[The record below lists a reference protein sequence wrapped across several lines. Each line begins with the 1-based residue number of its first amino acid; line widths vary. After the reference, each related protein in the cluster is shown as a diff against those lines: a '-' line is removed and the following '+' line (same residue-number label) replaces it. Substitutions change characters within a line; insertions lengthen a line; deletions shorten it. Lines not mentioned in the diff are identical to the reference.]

1 MRFVKVKLIFIC
13 LLLCIVC
20 SLTAVTAVD
29 SVNGTEL
36 QSITNE
42 TQIKT
47 TYDEDLLEAST
58 FDDLQAQINKAK
70 DKSVIILDKDYSAS
84 KDSKIVINKD
94 LTIDGRGHTLD
105 GKNGQNSILYSN
117 KGSVTLK
124 NLIFINGNSVYE
136 RVGGAIYMSGSTKF
150 TIINC
155 TFKDNVVSHY
165 GGAIFNGVKD
175 NTLSITD
182 SRFINNKAENNYGG
196 AIYSKGEISVKNSYF
211 EGNIA
216 GSGGA
221 ICSEASSDIINS
233 SFVSNSAKNG
243 IFMGYGGA
251 INSKNDLYVEDC
263 TFSNNDATHAG
274 GAIYASNDL
283 IVERSS
289 FDKNGGSEGGALY
302 VQGAYTI
309 IDDSIFKNNQAK
321 SAHGGAVYANKWA
334 HIGNST
340 FISNVAENRGGAVY
354 TDYIQFDD
362 GASFINNS
370 GKGHGGAI
378 YTKTMAKTASNLY
391 FEGNHADSD
400 YGGALYINNKCEDV
414 YLYNSEFIGNY
425 AKRGD
430 GGAIYSDSG
439 STRLHLIGCN
449 FTNNYATEGSEKR
462 YGGAVRSKDTLY
474 IENSIFKG
482 NYAENYGGAV
492 YADLVASI
500 IDSYFESNHAKEGG
514 AIYVNNKCTM
524 TIKNSYFKSNYC
536 NERGGAIYTDSK
548 STSLTITNNAFVSN
562 TAGTQGHDVFN
573 SGNYASINQNW
584 WGTNN
589 PSFDNRLKEY
599 HTFGSNTDHSD
610 SNPLKLVLTGNST
623 GYADII
629 MQLELKFNG
638 DISKQVLED
647 IQLASNN
654 FGDFHDLITGNKG
667 FKFNYRPLAGGNHLI
682 SAKLNNQNVT
692 YELHIIKSSV
702 YGVNLVKDYGD
713 DQVFL
718 AIFRD
723 ANGNYLDEGSPVI
736 FQVGNDR
743 YIEQVGEDGIAIL
756 SEVVN
761 YLPGKY
767 LIKSINKLT
776 GESFT
781 NNLTV
786 LPKNATFNINDV
798 FIMRFSD
805 GNDYVN
811 NQTVTFKIDNK
822 SYLSNVTDGYAFLR
836 LNVTPGTYKVDVLY
850 RDNLIYTINITV
862 LNNYSKSIVSLN
874 GTEYGSL
881 IPIYEKEEF
890 VQAGEVIYSV
900 IDSNTRR
907 YILTSGEGLI
917 VYNVTASNSQELT
930 NVLRKIASVDF
941 KADVIIINLK
951 KGTYKIS
958 DSFYKDQE
966 WSYLIHLTHGNLF
979 INGNGATIDD
989 EYHHNFMTIE
999 SSASATIDSL
1009 NFKRFYRCFVNNG
1022 DLYCKNAIFEKNDAA
1037 FWATKTPGSVIYN
1050 KKQATFENCIF
1061 DNNDNSRGVT
1071 VWIYQSN
1078 LMAGVLYAEAKSLTN
1093 FVKCDFKT
1101 VYDTVHACDGS
1112 MVVLYDE
1119 NAGNYNFLT
1128 RDSNNNFEQG
1138 SCIDYRPASTFNIN
1152 KTLTHSYDNFHSFL
1166 SAYSDE
1172 FYKMNGSDFVVNI
1185 KKGDYSIKMG
1195 DIKTYDFRTF
1205 NLDRSTVKT
1214 GKYEK
1219 GENMWVHHKYL
1230 LDVGSRPILVN
1241 GNGAKLTLTGTK
1253 DSDDNHFAFVPAYG
1267 TLTLVNLTLS
1277 GFNTAIVNYGKLIL
1291 INCTLSNNLIHYLYQ
1306 SGDSEYGGAIRNY
1319 GIVFAYNTTFKDN
1332 RATKGAAYYAKGG
1345 SSFAQFYNC
1354 TFDGNTIISNLIWK
1368 NGDANTMF
1376 LDQNAIVKLIASKGV
1391 TTFNIQ
1397 KDHGALV
1404 LFRENLKQAVYNCTV
1419 DDMSS
1424 LIKLSK
1430 VLKDNTKYDIFN
1442 VTFVNKDFGVFAD
1455 SKILFKIDYGE
1466 LLLNG
1471 NGARV
1476 FVQNQKD
1483 NDDTQFL
1490 VTTSRSSV
1498 VINKLTIEG
1507 FNIAIENNGG
1517 LFILNSNFVANKV
1530 DYAHK
1535 KDYGGSIVNQGSL
1548 TIYNTTFKDGY
1559 AKYGGAIYNKASAVV
1574 MISNFINNKGYN
1586 SNSNVDIYNQEATVQ
1601 IVSLGNYP
1609 KVVDHFPM
1617 AAWKQDLIETGIF
1630 VGITAISG
1638 GISFG
1643 ISATGIATAHLINL
1657 AVGTV
1662 VGGVGGMIN
1671 GFVYSVDHQDY
1682 SSFANRLLTG
1692 IHQGISAVSVGEIFK
1707 SMIIDGKI
1715 KPVMQYSKQELNKKI
1730 FNTLL
1735 NHFLKR
1741 NVNLIKEWVS
1751 TNKKDTKKDIIWYS
1765 FYKEW
1770 GAMAE

>member
-1 MRFVKVKLIFIC
+1 MKLKLIFIC
-13 LLLCIVC
+13 LLLCVVC

-29 SVNGTEL
+29 SLNDTYEI
-36 QSITNE
+36 QSISNE

-47 TYDEDLLEAST
+47 TFEDDLLETST
-58 FDDLQAQINKAK
+58 FDDLQAQINNAK
-70 DKSVIILDKDYSAS
+70 DKSVITLDKNYSAS

-105 GKNGQNSILYSN
+105 GKNSGYSILYSN
-117 KGSVTLK
+117 KGTVTLK
-124 NLIFINGNSVYE
+124 NLIFINGKSIYE
-136 RVGGAIYMSGSTKF
+136 RIGGAVYLSGSTKV

-155 TFKDNVVSHY
+155 TFKDNVVDHY
-165 GGAIFNGVKD
+165 GGAIFNGVKE

-182 SRFINNKAENNYGG
+182 SKFINNKANGNYAG
-196 AIYSKGEISVKNSYF
+196 AIYSKGAISVKNSYF
-211 EGNIA
+211 EGNSAA
-216 GSGGA
+216 GGGA
-221 ICSEASSDIINS
+221 ICCEVSSDIINS
-233 SFVSNSAKNG
+233 TFKSNVAKNV
-243 IFMGYGGA
+243 IFMGHGGA
-251 INSKNDLYVEDC
+251 IHAKNDLYVENC
-263 TFSNNDATHAG
+263 TFSNNAASHSG

-283 IVERSS
+283 IVKRSS
-289 FDKNGGSEGGALY
+289 FDKNEGSEGGAMY
-302 VQGAYTI
+302 VGGSYTI
-309 IDDSIFKNNQAK
+309 VDDSIFKNNQAK
-321 SAHGGAVYANKWA
+321 SGHGGAIYANKWA

-340 FISNVAENRGGAVY
+340 FIANTADNRGGAVH
-354 TDYIQFDD
+354 TDYIQFD
-362 GASFINNS
+362 GRVSFINNS

-400 YGGALYINNKCEDV
+400 YGGAFYINNKCEDV
-414 YLYNSEFIGNY
+414 YIYNSEFIGNHAY
-425 AKRGD
+425 RGD

-449 FTNNYATEGSEKR
+449 FTNNYATGGSEKR

-482 NYAENYGGAV
+482 NSAENYGGAV

-500 IDSYFESNHAKEGG
+500 TDSYFESNHAKEGG
-514 AIYVNNKCTM
+514 AIYVNNKCTL

-562 TAGTQGHDVFN
+562 NAGGQGHDVFN
-573 SGNYASINQNW
+573 SGNYVSINQNW

-589 PSFDNRLKEY
+589 PSFSNKLKEY

-610 SNPLKLVLTGNST
+610 SNPLKLTLTGESKA
-623 GYADII
+623 YVDII
-629 MQLELKFNG
+629 AHLELKFNG
-638 DISKQVLED
+638 DISKYVFND
-647 IQLASNN
+647 IQISSGNV
-654 FGDFHDLITGNKG
+654 GDFQYETANNKG
-667 FKFNYRPLAGGNHLI
+667 FKFNYRPLDGGNHLI
-682 SAKLNNQNVT
+682 SAKLNDQNVT
-692 YELHIIKSSV
+692 YELHVLKSSV

-713 DQVFL
+713 EQTFF

-723 ANGNYLDEGSPVI
+723 ANGNYLDEGSPVV

-743 YIEQVGEDGIAIL
+743 YIEQVGEDGIAVL
-756 SEVVN
+756 SEVIN
-761 YLPGKY
+761 YLPGNY
-767 LIKSINKLT
+767 VIKSINKLT

-786 LPKNATFNINDV
+786 LSKNATFNINDV

-805 GNDYVN
+805 GDDYVN
-811 NQTVTFKIDNK
+811 NQTVTFKIGDK
-822 SYLSNVTDGYAFLR
+822 SYLSNVSDGYAFLR

-850 RDNLIYTINITV
+850 NDNLINTINITV
-862 LNNYSKSIVSLN
+862 LNKYSKSIVSLN

-881 IPIYEKEEF
+881 IPIYENETF
-890 VQAGEVIYSV
+890 IQSGEIIYSV

-958 DSFYKDQE
+958 ESFYKDQE
-966 WSYLIHLTHGNLF
+966 WGYLIHLTHGNLF

-1022 DLYCKNAIFEKNDAA
+1022 NLYCKNAIFEKNDAA

-1061 DNNDNSRGVT
+1061 DNNDNSRGAT
-1071 VWIYQSN
+1071 VWVYQSN

-1093 FVKCDFKT
+1093 FVKCNFKT
-1101 VYDTVHACDGS
+1101 LYDTVHACDGS

-1128 RDSNNNFEQG
+1128 KDSNNNFEQG

-1205 NLDRSTVKT
+1205 NLDRSTVKL

-1219 GENMWVHHKYL
+1219 GESMWIHHKYL
-1230 LDVGSRPILVN
+1230 LDVGSRPILIN
-1241 GNGAKLTLTGTK
+1241 GNGAKLTLTGT
-1253 DSDDNHFAFVPAYG
+1253 SNSADNHFAFVPAYG

-1291 INCTLSNNLIHYLYQ
+1291 INCTFTNNVIHYIYQ
-1306 SGDSEYGGAIRNY
+1306 SRDSEYGGAIRNY
-1319 GIVFAYNTTFKDN
+1319 GTVFAYNTTFKDN
-1332 RATKGAAYYAKGG
+1332 RATKGAAYYSKGA
-1345 SSFAQFYNC
+1345 SSFGQFYNC
-1354 TFDGNTIISNLIWK
+1354 TFEGNTIISNLVWK
-1368 NGDANTMF
+1368 NGDSNTMF
-1376 LDQNAIVKLIASKGV
+1376 LDDKAIVKIIGCNGV
-1391 TTFNIQ
+1391 SAFNIQ
-1397 KDHGALV
+1397 KNHEGLV
-1404 LFRENLKQAVYNCTV
+1404 LFRENLQQNVYNCIV
-1419 DDMSS
+1419 EDMSS

-1430 VLKDNTKYDIFN
+1430 VLKDNTEFDIFN
-1442 VTFVNKDFGVFAD
+1442 VTFINKDFGVFAD
-1455 SKILFKIDYGE
+1455 SKILFKLDYGE

-1498 VINKLTIEG
+1498 VINNLTIQG

-1535 KDYGGSIVNQGSL
+1535 KDYGGSIVNQGSV

-1559 AKYGGAIYNKASAVV
+1559 AKYGGAIYNKATVV
-1574 MISNFINNKGYN
+1574 VITGNFQNNKGYN
-1586 SNSNVDIYNQEATVQ
+1586 SNSNVDIYNQEASVQ
-1601 IVSLGNYP
+1601 IISLGNYP

-1630 VGITAISG
+1630 VGITAITG

-1662 VGGVGGMIN
+1662 VGGIGGMIN

-1682 SSFANRLLTG
+1682 STFADRLLSG
-1692 IHQGISAVSVGEIFK
+1692 INQGITAVSVGEIFK
-1707 SMIIDGKI
+1707 GMIVDGKI
-1715 KPVMQYSKQELNKKI
+1715 KPVMQYTKQQRNVKI
-1730 FNTLL
+1730 FDILL
-1735 NHFLKR
+1735 NHFLKK

-1751 TNKKDTKKDIIWYS
+1751 AAVNNKYDKIVWYS
-1765 FYKEW
+1765 FFKNW
-1770 GAMAE
+1770 AK